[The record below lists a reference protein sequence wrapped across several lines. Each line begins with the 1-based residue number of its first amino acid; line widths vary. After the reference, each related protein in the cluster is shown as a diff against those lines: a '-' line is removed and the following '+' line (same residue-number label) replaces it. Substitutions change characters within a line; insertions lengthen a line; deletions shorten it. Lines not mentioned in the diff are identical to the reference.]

1 MLNINLQH
9 TKASNKEWIGLA
21 VLALPT
27 LLVSMDMTVMYL
39 AVPSLSAAIKPS
51 NTQLLWSTDVYTFA
65 EAGFLITMGT
75 LGDKIG
81 SRKLLLIGAFA
92 FTVASVFTAFTN
104 NSSMLIIGR
113 AVLGVCGAT
122 LLPSIMSL
130 IRAMFQNAKQR
141 TFAFGIW
148 TMCFSI
154 GTMLGPFVGGL
165 LLNRFW
171 WGSVFLVSVPLMI
184 LLLVLAPVWL
194 PEARHPSKQKF
205 DIISAF
211 LSLGAILPMVYSI
224 KEMAQGGNFN
234 QLLLLPIIGSVIIGV
249 LFIRRQ
255 QTLNNPMIDL
265 SLFRRTEFSITLIT
279 LLLAIFAWAG
289 LSFFIAQHLQLVMDM
304 SPLWAGLWTMPAAA
318 ISALGCMIA
327 PQAAK
332 KYRRGFVMATGL
344 IIMVFGMLLLSQITI
359 TSGLPLIVV
368 ASFLLSFGCGIVVTL
383 GHDMVISSAPV
394 EKAGIASGISE
405 TSTTLGAAL
414 GIALL
419 GSIVTAVYHYKISYT
434 TSDLFSDKAGVEL
447 IKSSFDVAV
456 PVIKKLPQTSASSML
471 VMVREAFDHSFNVVA
486 AISATLITIA
496 AIAVA
501 YTSRRL
507 KTSL

>member
-1 MLNINLQH
+1 MQKFIANNNPQH

-39 AVPSLSAAIKPS
+39 VIPSLSAALKPS
-51 NTQLLWSTDVYTFA
+51 NTQLLWVTDVYTFT

-92 FTVASVFTAFTN
+92 FTVASVFTAFA
-104 NSSMLIIGR
+104 NSPTILIMGR
-113 AVLGVCGAT
+113 AVLGICGAT
-122 LLPSIMSL
+122 LLPSLMSL
-130 IRAMFQNAKQR
+130 IRAMFQDGRQR

-148 TMCFSI
+148 TTCFSI

-165 LLNRFW
+165 LLSKFW
-171 WGSVFLVSVPLMI
+171 WGSVFLVAVPLMI
-184 LLLVLAPVWL
+184 LLLLLAPAWL
-194 PEARHPSKQKF
+194 PESRHPSKQKF
-205 DIISAF
+205 DIVSSF
-211 LSLGAILPMVYSI
+211 LSLGAILPMIYSV
-224 KEMAQGGNFN
+224 KEIAQGGYFN
-234 QLLLLPIIGSVIIGV
+234 QLLMIPIIGSIVIGYF
-249 LFIRRQ
+249 FIRRQ
-255 QTLNNPMIDL
+255 QTLNNPMIEL
-265 SLFRRTEFSITLIT
+265 SLFKKKEFSVTLIT

-289 LSFFIAQHLQLVMDM
+289 LSFFVAQHLQLVMDM
-304 SPLWAGLWTMPAAA
+304 SPLQAGLWTMPAAA

-332 KYRRGFVMATGL
+332 KYHRGFVMAAGL
-344 IIMVFGMLLLSQITI
+344 VIMIAGMLLLAQIT
-359 TSGLPLIVV
+359 TLSGLVLIVV

-414 GIALL
+414 GIAIL
-419 GSIVTAVYHYKISYT
+419 GSIATIVYHYKIADT
-434 TSDLFSDKAGVEL
+434 TFGLLPHKTGIE
-447 IKSSFDVAV
+447 KSSFDVAV
-456 PVIKKLPQTSASSML
+456 PVIKKLPQASSTL
-471 VMVREAFDHSFNVVA
+471 VMLREAFDHSFNVVA
-486 AISATLITIA
+486 AISAALIAIA
-496 AIAVA
+496 AIAVI
-501 YTSRRL
+501 YTSRQL
-507 KTSL
+507 KTFL